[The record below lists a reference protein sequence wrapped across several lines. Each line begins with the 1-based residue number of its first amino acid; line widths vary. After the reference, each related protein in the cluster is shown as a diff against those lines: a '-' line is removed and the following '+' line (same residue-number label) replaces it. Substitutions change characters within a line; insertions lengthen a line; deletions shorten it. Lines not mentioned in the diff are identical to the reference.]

1 MSFIIYRFPIAIKTS
16 TGNEPKH
23 IDMILEEAKTMIQ
36 LVKYHDHIVNLQGI
50 TYTLDDDTKNI
61 SSVIHNYIIY

>member
-50 TYTLDDDTKNI
+50 TYTLDDTKNI
-61 SSVIHNYIIY
+61 SSVIYNCTIY